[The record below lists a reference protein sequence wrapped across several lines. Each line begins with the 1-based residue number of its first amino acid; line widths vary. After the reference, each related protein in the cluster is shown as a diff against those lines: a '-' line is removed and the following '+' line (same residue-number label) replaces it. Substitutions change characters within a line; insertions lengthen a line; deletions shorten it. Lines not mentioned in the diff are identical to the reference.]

1 MFPNSGPVMK
11 SICVY
16 CGSNAGK
23 DPAFIAAADRLGEVL
38 ALRGIGMVY
47 GGGQVGLMGRI
58 ADATL
63 AAGGRVVGVIPEFL
77 ALKEI
82 AHMGLS
88 ELHVVRSMHARKAK
102 MVKLSQAF
110 IAMPG
115 GIGTMEEMFE
125 VWTWAQLGQHR
136 HPVGLLNV
144 NGYYDELVAFLD
156 KMTDQG
162 FLAPEHR
169 GALIV
174 SDRVTSLLDAFERY
188 RAPNSDVRLKTGQT

>member
-1 MFPNSGPVMK
+1 MK

-16 CGSNAGK
+16 CGSNSGQ
-23 DPAFIAAADRLGEVL
+23 DPAFLEVADRLGQIM
-38 ALRGIGMVY
+38 ALRGIELVY

-82 AHMGLS
+82 AHMDLS
-88 ELHVVRSMHARKAK
+88 ALHVVKSMHARKAK
-102 MVKLSQAF
+102 MVKLSQGF

-125 VWTWAQLGQHR
+125 IWTCPSSA
-136 HPVGLLNV
+136 
-144 NGYYDELVAFLD
+144 
-156 KMTDQG
+156 
-162 FLAPEHR
+162 
-169 GALIV
+169 
-174 SDRVTSLLDAFERY
+174 S
-188 RAPNSDVRLKTGQT
+188 TGIRSAS

>member
-1 MFPNSGPVMK
+1 MSKPAIK

-16 CGSNAGK
+16 CGSNSGK
-23 DPAFIAAADRLGEVL
+23 DPAFLTIADRLGEVM
-38 ALRGIGMVY
+38 ALRGIQLVY

-58 ADATL
+58 SDATL

-82 AHMGLS
+82 AHMELS

-102 MVKLSQAF
+102 MVRLSQAF

-115 GIGTMEEMFE
+115 GIGTMEELFE
-125 VWTWAQLGQHR
+125 IWTWAQLGQHR

-144 NGYYDELVAFLD
+144 NGYFDDLVAFLD
-156 KMTDQG
+156 RMTDQG
-162 FLAPEHR
+162 FLAPQHR

-174 SDRVTSLLDAFERY
+174 SDRVTTLLDAFEQY
-188 RAPNSDVRLKTGQT
+188 EAPPADVRIKMGQT

>member
-1 MFPNSGPVMK
+1 MSKPALK

-16 CGSNAGK
+16 CGSNSGK
-23 DPAFIAAADRLGEVL
+23 DPAFLTIADRLGEVM
-38 ALRGIGMVY
+38 ALRGIQLVY

-82 AHMGLS
+82 AHMELS

-102 MVKLSQAF
+102 MVRLSQAF

-125 VWTWAQLGQHR
+125 IWTWAQLGQHR

-144 NGYYDELVAFLD
+144 NGYFDELVAFLD
-156 KMTDQG
+156 KMTEQG
-162 FLAPEHR
+162 FLAPQHR
-169 GALIV
+169 AALIV
-174 SDRVTSLLDAFERY
+174 SDRVTTLLDAFEQY
-188 RAPNSDVRLKTGQT
+188 EAPPADVRIKTGQT

>member
-1 MFPNSGPVMK
+1 MK

-16 CGSNAGK
+16 CGSNPGR

-38 ALRGIGMVY
+38 ALRGIELVY

-82 AHMGLS
+82 AHMELS

-162 FLAPEHR
+162 FLSPDHR

-174 SDRVTSLLDAFERY
+174 SDRATALLDAFERY
-188 RAPNSDVRLKTGQT
+188 ESPEADVRIKTDQT

>member
-1 MFPNSGPVMK
+1 MK

-16 CGSNAGK
+16 CGSNSGQ
-23 DPAFIAAADRLGEVL
+23 DQAFLDAADRLGEIM
-38 ALRGIGMVY
+38 ALRGIELVY
-47 GGGQVGLMGRI
+47 GGGRVGLMGRI

-63 AAGGRVVGVIPEFL
+63 AAGGRVIGVIPEFL
-77 ALKEI
+77 ALREI
-82 AHMGLS
+82 AHMELTS
-88 ELHVVRSMHARKAK
+88 LHVVQSMHARKAK
-102 MVKLSQAF
+102 MERLSEGF

-115 GIGTMEEMFE
+115 GIGTMEELFE
-125 VWTWAQLGQHR
+125 IWTWAQLGQHR

-156 KMTDQG
+156 KMTGQG

-174 SDRVTSLLDAFERY
+174 ADRPVALLDAFEAY
-188 RAPNSDVRLKTGQT
+188 KAPPADVRIKLGQT

>member
-1 MFPNSGPVMK
+1 MK

-16 CGSNAGK
+16 CGSNSGQ
-23 DPAFIAAADRLGEVL
+23 DLAFLEVADRLGQIM
-38 ALRGIGMVY
+38 ALRGIELVY

-82 AHMGLS
+82 AHMDLS
-88 ELHVVRSMHARKAK
+88 ALHVVKSMHARKAK
-102 MVKLSQAF
+102 MVKLSQGF

-125 VWTWAQLGQHR
+125 IWTWSQLGQHR

-162 FLAPEHR
+162 FLTPEHR
-169 GALIV
+169 GALLV
-174 SDRVTSLLDAFERY
+174 ADRPTKLLDAFEAY
-188 RAPNSDVRLKTGQT
+188 TPPPADVRIKTGQT

>member
-1 MFPNSGPVMK
+1 M
-11 SICVY
+11 Y
-16 CGSNAGK
+16 CGSNAGQ
-23 DPAFIAAADRLGEVL
+23 DPAFLEVADRLGQIM
-38 ALRGIGMVY
+38 ALRGIELVY
-47 GGGQVGLMGRI
+47 GGGRVGLMGRI

-82 AHMGLS
+82 AHMELTT
-88 ELHVVRSMHARKAK
+88 LHVVKSMHARKAK
-102 MVKLSQAF
+102 MEQLSEGF

-125 VWTWAQLGQHR
+125 IWTWAQLGQHR

-156 KMTDQG
+156 KMTEQG

-174 SDRVTSLLDAFERY
+174 ADRPTKLLDAFEAY
-188 RAPNSDVRLKTGQT
+188 KPPPADVRIKTGQT

>member
-1 MFPNSGPVMK
+1 MK

-136 HPVGLLNV
+136 NPVGLLNV